1 MITFLRRRI
10 PAPIKDVAKNYIG
23 VIPPGYRLGRHYKTT
38 QRFLRLAQWWNSDRI
53 KTWQLQKL
61 QELIAYAYKN
71 VPGYYHLYNTAG
83 VKPESI
89 RSLDDIRTLPF
100 VTKELIRDNLPD
112 FTSRAIP
119 KYEHVY
125 VSTGGSTGVPF
136 GFFQTARNR
145 QIEYAFMHLG
155 WQRTGWS
162 LGKISAE
169 LRGRFL
175 GSEEKFWKYDN
186 YDRTLLLSSYYLTDK
201 TYDRYVSKI
210 FAYRPQYLK
219 AYPSAAT
226 MLADLLLTQNQVGRI
241 TFRIIFLGSENLY
254 DWQKAKLMEAFPA
267 AKLFAWYGHAEQVIL
282 AAMCEKSDQY
292 HIWPFYGLTELSDE
306 QGKEVQRG
314 EKGELVGTSFWN
326 YATPFIRYRTQ
337 DLAKKGD
344 SYCHDCGRQFQ
355 LLENLDGRLQEI
367 IISRTGRYIS
377 MAAMNMHSNVFEH
390 VKQFQF
396 QQRTRGEVKF
406 VIVGKPNYPEQ
417 DTQRIYHDLSQKLGS
432 DIDLEIAFA
441 DTIAKPPN
449 GKFRFLKQELQ
460 IKYGE

>member
-1 MITFLRRRI
+1 MKVFLRKRI
-10 PAPIKDVAKNYIG
+10 PGPVKDVAKNYIG
-23 VIPPGYRLGRHYKTT
+23 VIPPRYRLGRHYKTT
-38 QRFLRLAQWWNSDRI
+38 QRFLRLAQWWNADRI

-71 VPGYYHLYNTAG
+71 VPGYYYLYNTAG

-100 VTKELIRDNLPD
+100 VTKELIRDNLAD

-155 WQRTGWS
+155 WQRAGWS

-169 LRGRFL
+169 LRGRFV

-282 AAMCEKSDQY
+282 GAMCEKSDQY

-306 QGKEVQRG
+306 QGKEVQQG
-314 EKGELVGTSFWN
+314 EKGNWSALRSGTTRHLSF
-326 YATPFIRYRTQ
+326 ATALRISQRRAIHIVMTAVDNFNCSKISTVDYR
-337 DLAKKGD
+337 K
-344 SYCHDCGRQFQ
+344 
-355 LLENLDGRLQEI
+355 
-367 IISRTGRYIS
+367 
-377 MAAMNMHSNVFEH
+377 
-390 VKQFQF
+390 
-396 QQRTRGEVKF
+396 
-406 VIVGKPNYPEQ
+406 
-417 DTQRIYHDLSQKLGS
+417 
-432 DIDLEIAFA
+432 
-441 DTIAKPPN
+441 
-449 GKFRFLKQELQ
+449 
-460 IKYGE
+460 